1 MDWRRAVSLLN
12 SKLSIA
18 EIYEPPSVSLAPGRR
33 VDRSRDDRKTGV
45 VHNKRK
51 MSALAI
57 GTRQIL
63 ARRYGEIYEP
73 GCRYTHAWNWNE
85 RPHQLRPKIVKRA
98 SKWGTLGI
106 ECWIS
111 RSSLRLRGKCVR
123 PKLLGIKFGNF
134 LVLCKVSI
142 GSIVREIF

>member
-1 MDWRRAVSLLN
+1 MHFMDWQRAVSLLN

-18 EIYEPPSVSLAPGRR
+18 EIYEPPFVSLAPGRR

-57 GTRQIL
+57 GTRQIF

-73 GCRYTHAWNWNE
+73 SCRYTHAWN
-85 RPHQLRPKIVKRA
+85 
-98 SKWGTLGI
+98 
-106 ECWIS
+106 
-111 RSSLRLRGKCVR
+111 
-123 PKLLGIKFGNF
+123 
-134 LVLCKVSI
+134 
-142 GSIVREIF
+142 